1 LADKWNLML
10 SGAVETINEWSTDRY
25 GDWLIEE
32 GDTYQVR
39 QNLIEETN

>member
-1 LADKWNLML
+1 ML